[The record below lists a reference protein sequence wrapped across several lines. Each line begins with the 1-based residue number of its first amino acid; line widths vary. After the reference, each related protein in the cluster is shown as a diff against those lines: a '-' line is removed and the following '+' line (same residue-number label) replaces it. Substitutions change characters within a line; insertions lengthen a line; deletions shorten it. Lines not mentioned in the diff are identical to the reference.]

1 LFCKNS
7 LMPPQY
13 GFPVDRVSTVNRL
26 LQRNI
31 KTIYLMG
38 FFHSFMVVIPVF
50 VPLLQGY
57 GLTMSQVLQT
67 QAAFALT
74 IAMCE
79 VPSGYIADMWG
90 RRNAVLVGAG
100 LNAIGFLSLF
110 WADTFLDFLIY
121 EMILGLGFSLISGA
135 DLALLYDTEV
145 YLQENDLEGGV
156 GTGKSL
162 SRLISVEAA
171 ASGIAGIVASLLM
184 LASMQWVV
192 WVQAVT
198 GLAPLILGFA
208 LVEVPR
214 PKREVNHK
222 QNARAVI
229 EMLLFGKPV
238 VLWTAF
244 AITVFGLM
252 AVYVFW
258 IYQKYWEV
266 QGVPVES
273 FGYLWA
279 AFALV
284 VSLAAR
290 YASAIEQKLGTRRLL
305 VLLAILP
312 IAGMLG
318 MALGSGW
325 IGVMFGF
332 AIQIARGI
340 SLSVFYEALNRR
352 VPGDFRAT
360 VNSLVS
366 LVVRT
371 IFIVTGPILGYS
383 LDRYGMTPTLLSL
396 VVVFTP
402 LMLLVLLPLLARI
415 TREKLPRPVE
425 TMDAY

>member
-1 LFCKNS
+1 
-7 LMPPQY
+7 
-13 GFPVDRVSTVNRL
+13 VNRL

-57 GLTMSQVLQT
+57 GLSMSQVLQT

-110 WADTFLDFLIY
+110 WADTFVDFLIY

-135 DLALLYDTEV
+135 DLALLYDTEL
-145 YLQENDLEGGV
+145 YLQENDLEGGA
-156 GTGKSL
+156 GAGKSL

-198 GLAPLILGFA
+198 GLVPLILGFA

-222 QNARAVI
+222 QNARDVI
-229 EMLLFGKPV
+229 SLLLFGKPV

-266 QGVPVES
+266 QGVPIES

-340 SLSVFYEALNRR
+340 SLSVFYEALNKR

-383 LDRYGMTPTLLSL
+383 LDRYGMAPTLLSL
-396 VVVFTP
+396 VAIFTP
-402 LMLLVLLPLLARI
+402 LMVLVLLPLLARI
-415 TREKLPRPVE
+415 TREKLLRPVE